1 MHTAAANTGRGGAG
15 RGRVAFSLTELL
27 IVIAI
32 IGLLAALGLPALRGL
47 GESNAMDAAVRQVQ
61 DDLAFARLKAI
72 NERTKVYML
81 FVPPDLH
88 YLATAQPL
96 LTNLAPYRL
105 NGYALYAA
113 RTVGDQPGRSNL
125 RQLGPWRTLP
135 DGIYFPPDWFNEAS
149 MRETNEFSR
158 PLRQYNPPS
167 PYNPEERPEP
177 RFTLP
182 IYNPSVR
189 SNVFVRD
196 LPLPFLEFNARGQ
209 LIDRTTITNFV
220 LQPRDAVVRLT
231 QGSRFGDNPR
241 EQPDFVESPKG
252 NRRFIKIT
260 GLTGRARPVPAPGQ
274 VLAPQ

>member
-1 MHTAAANTGRGGAG
+1 
-15 RGRVAFSLTELL
+15 VAFSLTELL

-61 DDLAFARLKAI
+61 DDLGFARLRAI
-72 NERTKVYML
+72 NERSRVYL
-81 FVPPDLH
+81 ILVPPDLH
-88 YLATAQPL
+88 RLAGAQPL
-96 LTNLAPYRL
+96 LTNLAGHRL

-135 DGIYFPPDWFNEAS
+135 DGIYFPPDWFNEAT

-158 PLRQYNPPS
+158 PLRRHKPDA
-167 PYNPEERPEP
+167 PENREP

-182 IYNPSVR
+182 IYNPAVR
-189 SNVFVRD
+189 SNVLVRD
-196 LPLPFLEFNARGQ
+196 LPLPFIEFNARGQ

-260 GLTGRARPVPAPGQ
+260 GLTGRARPVPGPGE
-274 VLAPQ
+274 VLTPQ